1 MEIVAR
7 ELHIRTGSA
16 SKPYD
21 GEPLTSDVVEIEGIV
36 EGETVEVILTGSQTE
51 IGESLNTYKVRFA
64 DQEEATT
71 QSGTVA
77 TRTRDLSDQGDQ
89 DEADEGRLAAV
100 AQLFSPTVAYADG
113 TAGLALDGKPTAK
126 SGNYTVNTAEG
137 AGTLRVTAPLPESD
151 QESAG
156 GTTGNQGDQGNRGDQ
171 GGIDWGRPGGVQSR
185 KRGPLTKTGDETL
198 PAAALAVVAAVGAVL
213 LAVGRSRRVRWRHG
227 ATCVRRAPSSR
238 RHCRP
243 SRRRATRR

>member
-1 MEIVAR
+1 M
-7 ELHIRTGSA
+7 
-16 SKPYD
+16 
-21 GEPLTSDVVEIEGIV
+21 
-36 EGETVEVILTGSQTE
+36 
-51 IGESLNTYKVRFA
+51 F
-64 DQEEATT
+64 
-71 QSGTVA
+71 
-77 TRTRDLSDQGDQ
+77 
-89 DEADEGRLAAV
+89 AAV

-151 QESAG
+151 QEAAG

-213 LAVGRSRRVRWRHG
+213 LAVGRSRRREG
-227 ATCVRRAPSSR
+227 SSGEGR
-238 RHCRP
+238 KK
-243 SRRRATRR
+243 